1 MIKRILI
8 FDDDKTILKILKY
21 ILEAEGWEVL
31 NSLDSN
37 NVIEQVSCFKPSII
51 MMDNNIPDCGGIVA
65 TQSIK
70 LNKEFQHIPVIFFTA
85 SNDIKELCQKA
96 GADAYLAKP
105 FDLTR
110 LFEVIKQI
118 SSPKHT
124 PSETFAFVENSAQ

>member
-1 MIKRILI
+1 MTKRMLI

-31 NSLDSN
+31 NSNHSN
-37 NVIEQVSCFKPSII
+37 NVIEQVNYFKPSII

-70 LNKEFQHIPVIFFTA
+70 LHKELQHIPVIFFTA
-85 SNDIKELCQKA
+85 SDEIKELSQQA

-105 FDLTR
+105 FDLTK
-110 LFEVIKQI
+110 LFEVIKQV
-118 SSPKHT
+118 SHRQ
-124 PSETFAFVENSAQ
+124 SETVASI